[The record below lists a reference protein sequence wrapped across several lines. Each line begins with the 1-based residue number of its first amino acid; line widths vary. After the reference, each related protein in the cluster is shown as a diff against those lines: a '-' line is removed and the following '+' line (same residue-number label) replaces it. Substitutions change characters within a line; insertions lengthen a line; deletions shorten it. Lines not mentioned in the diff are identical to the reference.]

1 MRISVV
7 VPVRN
12 DSRVDDLLASLAA
25 QREAPPFEVLV
36 ALDGA
41 RREPSVPETLDCR
54 LVRLPPRGPYSAR
67 FERGR
72 VARGDILL
80 FTDSDCLCPPD
91 WVARAAAAFLDPPL
105 AALQGGSVP
114 ASRSRLSRW
123 AQLEYDLY
131 VRSQAASSYRR
142 FCNTRNFAVR
152 RTIFESR
159 PFPETLLRGGDGMYG
174 RLLETGGVAI
184 RYEPAWTVVHRHPES
199 RFVLGRQMYRQ
210 GLDGARW
217 SRLSGAN
224 LFDDGGAGAGPG
236 HWLRERAAASPGMAR
251 GAAAALSALSAALAM
266 ATVLLPAR
274 AGWPVFHRFAR
285 AAHLAGRFAGEGETR
300 R

>member
-1 MRISVV
+1 MRISVI
-7 VPVRN
+7 VPVR
-12 DSRVDDLLASLAA
+12 DDPKVDDLLASLAA
-25 QREAPPFEVLV
+25 QRDAPPFEVLV

-41 RREPSVPETLDCR
+41 RREPSIPGPLDSR
-54 LVRLPPRGPYSAR
+54 IVRIPPRGPYCAR
-67 FERGR
+67 NAAARE
-72 VARGDILL
+72 ARGDILL

-91 WVARAAAAFLDPPL
+91 WVARAAVAFQDPRLP
-105 AALQGGSVP
+105 ALQGSSVP

-131 VRSQAASSYRR
+131 VRSHAASSYRR

-199 RFVLGRQMYRQ
+199 RFLFGRQMYRQ

-217 SRLSGAN
+217 SRFSGAN

-236 HWLRERAAASPGMAR
+236 RWLREATAGSPQMAR
-251 GAAAALSALSAALAM
+251 GAAAALSALAAALGM

-285 AAHLAGRFAGEGETR
+285 AAHLAGRFVGEGETR

>member
-54 LVRLPPRGPYSAR
+54 LLRLPPRGPYPAR
-67 FERGR
+67 NAAALR
-72 VARGDILL
+72 ARGDILL

-91 WVARAAAAFLDPPL
+91 WVARACAAFRDLSL

-114 ASRSRLSRW
+114 ATGSRLSRW

-131 VRSQAASSYRR
+131 VRSHAASSYRR

-174 RLLETGGVAI
+174 RLLEAEGFAI
-184 RYEPAWTVVHRHPES
+184 RYEPEWTVVHRHPES
-199 RFVLGRQMYRQ
+199 RLVFGRQMYRQ

-217 SRLSGAN
+217 SRFSGAN
-224 LFDDGGAGAGPG
+224 LFGDGASGAGPG
-236 HWLRERAAASPGMAR
+236 RWLREATAGSSPRAR
-251 GAAAALSALSAALAM
+251 GAAAALSLLAAALAI
-266 ATVLLPAR
+266 ATVPLPAR

-285 AAHLAGRFAGEGETR
+285 AAHLAGRLAGEGETPR
-300 R
+300 